1 MPTLHDEYPEHGVP
15 IGCISIQPR
24 FKLNALLRAILGYT
38 LSYAPLPYRYAGVR
52 MPIQRVS
59 GNLCSESVRKAVR
72 SYESK
77 PQKPTKQVQEALF
90 R

>member
-24 FKLNALLRAILGYT
+24 YKLNALLRAILDYM

-59 GNLCSESVRKAVR
+59 GNYC
-72 SYESK
+72 
-77 PQKPTKQVQEALF
+77 
-90 R
+90 